1 MATFL
6 CEALDA
12 QGQTVRVE
20 IEARDEAEAGAKV
33 RGQNCYPVKI
43 LRKVAAQ
50 LGVPQPAAR
59 RRGRLALGMG
69 VRTKALTQFTRQFA
83 MLLGAGLPIVRSL
96 DVLHG
101 QQKPGMLKETLAGVK
116 ADVEGGSALS
126 EALARH
132 PQVFDKLY
140 VNMIRAGEA
149 GGVLD
154 LILARLADYLEK
166 SLRLKQKVIGALV
179 YPAAVLTIAGGIL
192 AFILV
197 YIIPRFEAMFR
208 EMGIALPFLTRLL
221 IGLSMTVSTYWY
233 LLFFAAF
240 VAWSAV
246 HFAGRTPAGRYTLD
260 LLKLKLPVFGGIVS
274 QSAISRFCRTLGTLL
289 QSGVPILNALSIIK
303 NATGNTVVA
312 GAIESAHNSIREGD
326 TIAEPLRHSGVFDD
340 LVVNMIQV
348 GEETG
353 ELDQMLIRVADN
365 YDGEVDTLVGA
376 LMSLL
381 EPVLIIVMG
390 VVVGFIVVAL
400 FMPLL
405 AMPGG
410 LCG

>member
-12 QGQTVRVE
+12 QGRTLRLE
-20 IEARDEAEAGAKV
+20 IEARDEAEAGAKI

-43 LRKVAAQ
+43 LRQVAAQ
-50 LGVPQPAAR
+50 LGVPQAAVR
-59 RRGRLALGMG
+59 RRGRFALGLR
-69 VRTKALTQFTRQFA
+69 VRGKALSQFTRQFA

-96 DVLHG
+96 GVLHA
-101 QQKPGMLKETLAGVK
+101 QQKPGLLKETLAGVK
-116 ADVEGGSALS
+116 AEVEGGSALS
-126 EALARH
+126 EALAKYPR
-132 PQVFDKLY
+132 VFDKLY

-154 LILARLADYLEK
+154 QILSRLADYMEK
-166 SLRLKQKVIGALV
+166 SQRLKQKVLGALV

-192 AFILV
+192 SFILV

-208 EMGIALPFLTRLL
+208 EMGLALPFLTQLL
-221 IGLSMTVSTYWY
+221 IGLSTLVSTYWY
-233 LLFFAAF
+233 VLFFAAF
-240 VAWSAV
+240 VAWAAG
-246 HFAGRTPAGRYTLD
+246 HFACRTPAGRYALD
-260 LLKLKLPVFGGIVS
+260 LFKLKLPVFGGIVS
-274 QSAISRFCRTLGTLL
+274 MSAVSRFCRTLGTLL
-289 QSGVPILNALSIIK
+289 QSGVPILNALCIIK
-303 NATGNTVVA
+303 DATGNTVVA
-312 GAIESAHNSIREGD
+312 GAIGAAHDSIREGD

-365 YDGEVDTLVGA
+365 YDGEVDALVGA

-390 VVVGFIVVAL
+390 VVVGFIVIAL
-400 FMPLL
+400 FLPLL
-405 AMPGG
+405 TMTIG
-410 LCG
+410 LSG